1 MHRSNKFVI
10 AVSAVTLSLFTVSSP
25 ISAQTDSP
33 AKTDNSKVNKKNGN
47 NTIAKS
53 ADGQKNNKADLQMS
67 ADIRKA
73 IVGDKALST
82 YAHNVKVVT
91 RGGMV
96 TLKGPVRTDEEK
108 ASVEAKAKEVAGAD
122 KVTSQVTVAPAKK
135 GKTTKSAS

>member
-1 MHRSNKFVI
+1 MHRSNRFVI

-33 AKTDNSKVNKKNGN
+33 TKTDNSKVNKKNGN
-47 NTIAKS
+47 NTMARS
-53 ADGQKNNKADLQMS
+53 ADGQKNNKSDIQIS

-82 YAHNVKVVT
+82 YAHNVKIVT

-96 TLKGPVRTDEEK
+96 TLKGPVRTEDEK

-122 KVTSQVTVAPAKK
+122 KVDSQVTVAPAKK